1 MRRCVQLLHVSTWRN
16 RVNSRFGEIFESA
29 AVAATFLRSSTFTR
43 VFSDW
48 LANCWRSWRN
58 ESNIRNATAAI
69 TFVASPVSDE
79 KERRNSGTPWSRA
92 SVEGASVASW
102 TDRWTDRPSTDSHQ
116 TKFHTVVDYSAV
128 RQNKAWPSTAAAGGH
143 SLTACIND
151 LTLGSPK
158 TRCQT
163 LAGDRR
169 VFQQS
174 RRFTPILR
182 SSFHA

>member
-1 MRRCVQLLHVSTWRN
+1 MRR
-16 RVNSRFGEIFESA
+16 
-29 AVAATFLRSSTFTR
+29 
-43 VFSDW
+43 
-48 LANCWRSWRN
+48 
-58 ESNIRNATAAI
+58 
-69 TFVASPVSDE
+69 SDE
-79 KERRNSGTPWSRA
+79 TSGTPWSRA

-163 LAGDRR
+163 LTTIAAPSSNLDVLRQFYARLSTRNDHLISLGEIGVPGSLDRFLCSCSRTRCRRSIHVRAGGGGIEVRR
-169 VFQQS
+169 
-174 RRFTPILR
+174 
-182 SSFHA
+182 

>member
-1 MRRCVQLLHVSTWRN
+1 M
-16 RVNSRFGEIFESA
+16 
-29 AVAATFLRSSTFTR
+29 
-43 VFSDW
+43 
-48 LANCWRSWRN
+48 
-58 ESNIRNATAAI
+58 
-69 TFVASPVSDE
+69 SDE
-79 KERRNSGTPWSRA
+79 KERRTSGTPWSRA

-163 LAGDRR
+163 LTAIAAPSSNLDVSRQFYAR
-169 VFQQS
+169 LSTRNDHLIS
-174 RRFTPILR
+174 RRNWTDSLDRFLCSR
-182 SSFHA
+182 SRTRSIQGGEN